1 MEGNQELNS
10 DLILLTAEEIG
21 LKEGMARSKLDVL
34 SIQNQLM
41 IAYPEIAW
49 ISLNTKGS
57 SVTIRIGEKEDKP
70 DIWNNDKKVMNIKA
84 AREVKLYEWR

>member
-1 MEGNQELNS
+1 
-10 DLILLTAEEIG
+10 
-21 LKEGMARSKLDVL
+21 MARSKLDVL

-70 DIWNNDKKVMNIKA
+70 DIWNSDK
-84 AREVKLYEWR
+84 R

>member
-1 MEGNQELNS
+1 MWSIQVEGNQELNS

-57 SVTIRIGEKEDKP
+57 SVTIRIGEK
-70 DIWNNDKKVMNIKA
+70 
-84 AREVKLYEWR
+84 RR

>member
-1 MEGNQELNS
+1 MNS

-70 DIWNNDKKVMNIKA
+70 DIWNSDKKVMNIKA
-84 AREVKLYEWR
+84 ALQQFEGYLLLL

>member
-1 MEGNQELNS
+1 
-10 DLILLTAEEIG
+10 
-21 LKEGMARSKLDVL
+21 MARSKLDVL

-57 SVTIRIGEKEDKP
+57 SVTIRIGEKK
-70 DIWNNDKKVMNIKA
+70 ISLIFGTAIKG
-84 AREVKLYEWR
+84 K